1 MRRDG
6 LSDACHFVCCQFV
19 SMCSSATG
27 LQLLHSSKKKK
38 IRGNAGLGGSVG
50 HRKKENKAV
59 SVTVFSLRA
68 FLSLYS
74 PVVSFF

>member
-38 IRGNAGLGGSVG
+38 SEGMLVWVAQLGI
-50 HRKKENKAV
+50 E
-59 SVTVFSLRA
+59 SVTVFLP
-68 FLSLYS
+68 LYL
-74 PVVSFF
+74 F